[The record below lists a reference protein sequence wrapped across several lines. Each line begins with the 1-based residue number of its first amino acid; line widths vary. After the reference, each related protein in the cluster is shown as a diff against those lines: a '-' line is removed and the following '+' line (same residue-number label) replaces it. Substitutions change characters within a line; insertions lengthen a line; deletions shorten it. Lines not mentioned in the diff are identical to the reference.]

1 MDYLGNGRTR
11 TTQTGPDGT
20 QSIQEFQSGRS
31 LSTTVSNATLGILQ
45 QQTTGYDAHNRPSS
59 VTDLRTGT
67 TSFTFDNL
75 DRVLTVTTP
84 APAAGES
91 AQVTTSVYDA
101 AGRVMRTQAPDGLWT
116 TNEYYLTGLY
126 LIRNGNQQHGECHLF
141 DLAPETASWSPR
153 PCNQGRCAITYIH
166 RNASTQGPPTS
177 SAVQVNQEE
186 ISSVKLQA
194 VGDMFTAVGDSLATK
209 LSC

>member
-84 APAAGES
+84 RACRWRIGPGDDQRVRRRRPRDADASARRLVDDQRVLPDRALSQDLRRAGLS
-91 AQVTTSVYDA
+91 
-101 AGRVMRTQAPDGLWT
+101 GP
-116 TNEYYLTGLY
+116 
-126 LIRNGNQQHGECHLF
+126 
-141 DLAPETASWSPR
+141 
-153 PCNQGRCAITYIH
+153 IH
-166 RNASTQGPPTS
+166 
-177 SAVQVNQEE
+177 V
-186 ISSVKLQA
+186 
-194 VGDMFTAVGDSLATK
+194 
-209 LSC
+209 